1 MSTTDLPRTS
11 GARHALAWLLGL
23 GYGGFLAFVVFWPSP
38 IDRPVAG
45 MLDRVIQEL
54 HERGVPAF
62 VDYSFIEFTANVSL
76 FIPVGLF
83 FGLILPMRSWPVAYL
98 LGPVLS
104 GLIELAQ
111 RQLLSA
117 RYATLSDIVANSTGA
132 LIGVTIA
139 LLLRAVVAARDDRV
153 IERHEALTAHRARP
167 LPDGAF

>member
-1 MSTTDLPRTS
+1 MSTSDLPRTS

-45 MLDRVIQEL
+45 MLDRVIEEL

-62 VDYSFIEFTANVSL
+62 VDYAFIEFTANIAL
-76 FIPVGLF
+76 FIPVGVF
-83 FGLILPMRSWPVAYL
+83 FGLILPMRYWVVAYL

-104 GLIELAQ
+104 ALIELAQ

-117 RYATLSDIVANSTGA
+117 RYATLTDIIANSTGA
-132 LIGVTIA
+132 LIGVTLA
-139 LLLRAVVAARDDRV
+139 LLVRAVVAIRDDRV
-153 IERHEALTAHRARP
+153 IARHEALTGAGGRP
-167 LPDGAF
+167 LPGGGF